1 MFTMTRAF
9 HRASPANSSA
19 EPVAL
24 VQDSVVFGVNRAR
37 SAGCGVPN
45 TSGSSFGAAP
55 VRIASNFSNCV
66 RGALSGNSGLVQP
79 AAINKAPTA
88 PAASNATFTGCMCR
102 MSRMSRISRISRM
115 PRLSRLLAA
124 LIGNIVPITP
134 AAPPPRRMFGRS
146 AESNHRCMK
155 PPRSK
160 PPSAAPRQ
168 EPAPESLM
176 NSASP

>member
-1 MFTMTRAF
+1 MNRAF
-9 HRASPANSSA
+9 HRASPGNSSA

-37 SAGCGVPN
+37 NAGWGVPN

-55 VRIASNFSNCV
+55 VRIASNFSNWV

-88 PAASNATFTGCMCR
+88 PIAINVTFMCR
-102 MSRMSRISRISRM
+102 MSRMSR
-115 PRLSRLLAA
+115 LLAE
-124 LIGNIVPITP
+124 LIRNIVPITP

>member
-1 MFTMTRAF
+1 MTRAF
-9 HRASPANSSA
+9 HRASPDNSSA

-37 SAGCGVPN
+37 SAGWGVPN

-79 AAINKAPTA
+79 AAINKTPTA
-88 PAASNATFTGCMCR
+88 PAASNATVTGCMCR
-102 MSRMSRISRISRM
+102 MSRMSR
-115 PRLSRLLAA
+115 LLAELMA
-124 LIGNIVPITP
+124 KMVPIT
-134 AAPPPRRMFGRS
+134 AAAAPPRRMFGRS

-168 EPAPESLM
+168 EPVPESPT

>member
-1 MFTMTRAF
+1 MTRAF

-37 SAGCGVPN
+37 SAGWGVPN

-79 AAINKAPTA
+79 AAINNAPTA
-88 PAASNATFTGCMCR
+88 PTAPTAINANFTGCVCR
-102 MSRMSRISRISRM
+102 RSRMSR
-115 PRLSRLLAA
+115 LLAE

-146 AESNHRCMK
+146 AESNHRCRK

-160 PPSAAPRQ
+160 PPWAAPRQ
-168 EPAPESLM
+168 EPVPESPM

>member
-1 MFTMTRAF
+1 MFTMNRAF

-24 VQDSVVFGVNRAR
+24 VQDSVVFGANRAR
-37 SAGCGVPN
+37 SAGWGVPN

-66 RGALSGNSGLVQP
+66 RGALSGKSGLVQP

-88 PAASNATFTGCMCR
+88 PAAINATFTCGMCR
-102 MSRMSRISRISRM
+102 MSRMSR
-115 PRLSRLLAA
+115 LLAK
-124 LIGNIVPITP
+124 LMGNIVPITP
-134 AAPPPRRMFGRS
+134 AVPPPRRMFGRS
-146 AESNHRCMK
+146 AESNHPCKK

-160 PPSAAPRQ
+160 PPWVAPRQ
-168 EPAPESLM
+168 GPAPEFPM
-176 NSASP
+176 NSAFP

>member
-1 MFTMTRAF
+1 MNRAF
-9 HRASPANSSA
+9 HRASPTNSSTD
-19 EPVAL
+19 PVAL

-37 SAGCGVPN
+37 SAGWGVPN

-79 AAINKAPTA
+79 AAINKTPAA
-88 PAASNATFTGCMCR
+88 PATINATFMCGMCR
-102 MSRMSRISRISRM
+102 MG
-115 PRLSRLLAA
+115 RLLTDRMA
-124 LIGNIVPITP
+124 NIVPITP

-146 AESNHRCMK
+146 AESNHPCMK

-160 PPSAAPRQ
+160 PPWAAPRQ
-168 EPAPESLM
+168 EPLPESPM
-176 NSASP
+176 NSAFP

>member
-1 MFTMTRAF
+1 MNRAF

-37 SAGCGVPN
+37 NAGWGVPN

-55 VRIASNFSNCV
+55 VRMASNFSNCV

-79 AAINKAPTA
+79 AAINKAPAALTA
-88 PAASNATFTGCMCR
+88 INATFMCCVCRMSR
-102 MSRMSRISRISRM
+102 MSRMSRISR
-115 PRLSRLLAA
+115 LLAK
-124 LIGNIVPITP
+124 LMGNIVPIT
-134 AAPPPRRMFGRS
+134 AAVPPPSRMFGRS

-155 PPRSK
+155 PLRSK
-160 PPSAAPRQ
+160 PPWAAPRQ
-168 EPAPESLM
+168 EPLPESPM
-176 NSASP
+176 NSAFP

>member
-1 MFTMTRAF
+1 MNRAF

-37 SAGCGVPN
+37 NAGWGVPN

-79 AAINKAPTA
+79 AANNKAPAALTA
-88 PAASNATFTGCMCR
+88 TNATFSCR
-102 MSRMSRISRISRM
+102 MLRM
-115 PRLSRLLAA
+115 SRLLAQ
-124 LIGNIVPITP
+124 LMGNIVPITA

-155 PPRSK
+155 PPRSRT
-160 PPSAAPRQ
+160 PWVAPRL
-168 EPAPESLM
+168 EPLPESPM
-176 NSASP
+176 NSAFP

>member
-1 MFTMTRAF
+1 MNRAF

-37 SAGCGVPN
+37 NAGWGVPN

-79 AAINKAPTA
+79 VAINKAPAVLTTVK
-88 PAASNATFTGCMCR
+88 ATFTCR
-102 MSRMSRISRISRM
+102 MLRM
-115 PRLSRLLAA
+115 SRLLAT
-124 LIGNIVPITP
+124 LMGNIVPITA
-134 AAPPPRRMFGRS
+134 AAPPPSRMFGRS

-160 PPSAAPRQ
+160 PPWAAPRL
-168 EPAPESLM
+168 EPLPESPM
-176 NSASP
+176 NSAFP

>member
-19 EPVAL
+19 EPVAV

-37 SAGCGVPN
+37 NAGWGVPN

-79 AAINKAPTA
+79 AAINKAPAALTA
-88 PAASNATFTGCMCR
+88 INATFMCCVCR
-102 MSRMSRISRISRM
+102 MSRMSRM
-115 PRLSRLLAA
+115 SRLLAK
-124 LIGNIVPITP
+124 LIGNIVPITA

-168 EPAPESLM
+168 EPVPESPM

>member
-1 MFTMTRAF
+1 MFTMNRAF

-37 SAGCGVPN
+37 NAGWGVPN

-79 AAINKAPTA
+79 AAINKAPAALTA
-88 PAASNATFTGCMCR
+88 INATFMCCVCR
-102 MSRMSRISRISRM
+102 MSRVSRISR
-115 PRLSRLLAA
+115 LLAK
-124 LIGNIVPITP
+124 LMGNIVPITA

-146 AESNHRCMK
+146 AESNHPCK
-155 PPRSK
+155 TPPRSK
-160 PPSAAPRQ
+160 PPWVAPRQ
-168 EPAPESLM
+168 GPAPEFPM
-176 NSASP
+176 NSAFP

>member
-1 MFTMTRAF
+1 MTRAF
-9 HRASPANSSA
+9 HRASPDNSSA

-37 SAGCGVPN
+37 NAGWGVPN

-79 AAINKAPTA
+79 VAINKTPTA
-88 PAASNATFTGCMCR
+88 PAASNATVTGCMCR
-102 MSRMSRISRISRM
+102 MSRMSRM
-115 PRLSRLLAA
+115 SRLLAELMA
-124 LIGNIVPITP
+124 KMVPITA

-155 PPRSK
+155 LPRSK
-160 PPSAAPRQ
+160 PPWAAPRQ
-168 EPAPESLM
+168 EPVPESPM

>member
-1 MFTMTRAF
+1 MTRAF
-9 HRASPANSSA
+9 HRASPAHSSA

-37 SAGCGVPN
+37 SAGWGVPN

-88 PAASNATFTGCMCR
+88 PAAINATFMCCVCR
-102 MSRMSRISRISRM
+102 MSRMSRMSG
-115 PRLSRLLAA
+115 LLAK
-124 LIGNIVPITP
+124 LMGNIVPITT

-160 PPSAAPRQ
+160 PPWAAPRQ
-168 EPAPESLM
+168 EPLPESPM
-176 NSASP
+176 NSAFP